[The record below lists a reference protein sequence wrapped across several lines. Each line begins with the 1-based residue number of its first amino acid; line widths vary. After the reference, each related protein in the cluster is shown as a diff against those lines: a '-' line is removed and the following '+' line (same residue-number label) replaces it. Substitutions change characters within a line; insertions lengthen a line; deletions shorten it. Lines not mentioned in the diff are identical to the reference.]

1 MSQTYTAKQSTVEA
15 AFVSLAGAS
24 LAVVAIDGKAHVI
37 PAEVFLALYEERV
50 EPPKPETKRSREE
63 KQQVAKALAPKVDLD
78 WRKTATPKIDRLDA
92 MALKDL
98 DKLRRGEYRMEDQ
111 ERIARA

>member
-24 LAVVAIDGKAHVI
+24 LAVVAIEGKAHVI

-50 EPPKPETKRSREE
+50 EPPKPETKRAREE
-63 KQQVAKALAPKVDLD
+63 KQQVAKALAPKV
-78 WRKTATPKIDRLDA
+78 DRLDA

-98 DKLRRGEYRMEDQ
+98 DKLRRGEYRMED
-111 ERIARA
+111 RA

>member
-37 PAEVFLALYEERV
+37 PAEVFLALYQEQV
-50 EPPKPETKRSREE
+50 EPPKPETKRTREE
-63 KQQVAKALAPKVDLD
+63 KQQVAKALAPK
-78 WRKTATPKIDRLDA
+78 IDKLDA
-92 MALKDL
+92 MALKDIAA
-98 DKLRRGEYRMEDQ
+98 LREGRWRMED
-111 ERIARA
+111 RA